1 MLCPN
6 CKTWEISPGAATDRF
21 CPWCGCLLYQVECSG
36 SPDLVYFLPPDG
48 GQPAI
53 SLLIKNNGPLPV
65 TVVEVLTEPAGFA
78 HFPRLH
84 SPQPVEEAAAKA
96 SKPALLLQPGE
107 VRELPGKITAAAL
120 QALMPQPE
128 ATPPDGNDAVDYN
141 QSQFDSALAPL
152 ADGTSQ
158 PGLRISCR
166 LLTNPALDLPA
177 CEFEVLPLPEFELL
191 TPTLQLFDRPPANS
205 PTLRCSSG
213 GRIRLRRG
221 KAAIRDLTCDL
232 PAIKLVPDG
241 PHALPGQ
248 LAAGQ
253 GNGSL
258 SFQVE
263 VTREFIAPYLQSGQ
277 PILAALK
284 LVCSNPPGTFA
295 PFNSPLRIL
304 PHAVPRLEF
313 PGLERH
319 WVEERLQLNTW
330 GLAGRS
336 RRLSLQVRNAS
347 TLPIDIIS
355 ITPAQSLAAAV
366 LLQSPTVPVRLMP
379 RQIETIHFLLS
390 PAASHTATTLAGE
403 ITFRFRAGNETIY
416 LTRLPLQIE
425 VRVPQPYRGFAALDF
440 GTSHTCLA
448 VAECDDQPASLPR
461 LLRVENE
468 AFVPTVILYHAVDQ
482 EGERRYDIGQAALA
496 AGTGVE
502 AIMQVIHDVKKHL
515 GVETDRE
522 IVLRESGATAM
533 IPAHIIVVDFLRRLI
548 YEAEHDLAEEL
559 YRHSQRTGEELDFGA
574 CLLQNMLVV
583 HPTTFTPAQKNALRQ
598 ALALAGVKLSDDSW
612 LQPAPVV
619 AGFEGLTA
627 RVPHWRTETDSAIS
641 AGQRHHVLTYD
652 LGAGAT
658 NMALTCLELHPEAER
673 TLVASST
680 IKMTLKVVSVEGDE
694 TFGGDTIS
702 VALAK
707 YLMEQAVAQLEQR
720 LPAPVVVPLWN
731 RPFEL
736 PQMKLEKAGYLN
748 WRRLLRHAEQLK
760 CELAE
765 LASDQSC
772 ALRHMTLQVVS
783 EGKMRAA
790 TVSNIEV
797 NNELLENLVAA
808 SLERHVLQL
817 RQMVHQAGLDRP
829 DILRL
834 TGKSTLLP
842 FVRSRMA
849 RVFDSEHCKVVYS
862 LDGKPAKSLLPING
876 LKSTAAV
883 GGAFYL
889 RHLSMGG
896 WVAAGREPEPRR
908 AGVRVG
914 LGVRAGQELHFW
926 EVIGKQD
933 LLGTEYIVR
942 AFGLTRD
949 TIISF
954 YASEKEGP
962 LRLPKEARLL
972 ASTRLDFNPPLPGDL
987 RDQELLQLV
996 CTGKLRLKLTTN
1008 HELHVML
1015 QARGREHVIYL
1026 RL

>member
-53 SLLIKNNGPLPV
+53 SLLIKNNGRLPV
-65 TVVEVLTEPAGFA
+65 TVVEVVTEPAGFA

-96 SKPALLLQPGE
+96 GKPALLLQPGE

-120 QALMPQPE
+120 QALIPQPE
-128 ATPPDGNDAVDYN
+128 AKPPDANGAVDHN
-141 QSQFDSALAPL
+141 QSPFDSALAPV
-152 ADGTSQ
+152 ADGTLQ

-166 LLTNPALDLPA
+166 LLTSPALDLPA

-221 KAAIRDLTCDL
+221 KAAIRDLACDL
-232 PAIKLVPDG
+232 PAVKLVPDG
-241 PHALPGQ
+241 PHPLPGQ
-248 LAAGQ
+248 LEAGQ

-263 VTREFIAPYLQSGQ
+263 VTREFIAPYLRTGQ

-304 PHAVPRLEF
+304 PHPVPRLEF
-313 PGLERH
+313 PGLVRQ
-319 WVEERLQLNTW
+319 WVEERLQLKTW

-347 TLPIDIIS
+347 TLPIDIIAV
-355 ITPAQSLAAAV
+355 TPAESLAAAV
-366 LLQSPTVPVRLMP
+366 LLQRPTAPVRLMP
-379 RQIETIHFLLS
+379 KQIETIHFLLS
-390 PAASHTATTLAGE
+390 PGASHTATTLAGE
-403 ITFRFRAGNETIY
+403 MTFRFRAGNEATY

-425 VRVPQPYRGFAALDF
+425 VRVPQPYRGVAALDF

-448 VAECDDQPASLPR
+448 VAERDDQPASLPR

-468 AFVPTVILYHAVDQ
+468 AFVPTVILYHGVDQ

-496 AGTGVE
+496 ASSGVE

-533 IPAHIIVVDFLRRLI
+533 IPAHTIVVDFLRRFI

-559 YRHSQRTGEELDFGA
+559 YRRQPRTGEALDFGA
-574 CLLQNMLVV
+574 CLLQNMLVA

-598 ALALAGVKLSDDSW
+598 ALALAGVMLSDDSW
-612 LQPAPVV
+612 LQPAPVI

-627 RVPHWRTETDSAIS
+627 RVPHWRSETDSS
-641 AGQRHHVLTYD
+641 VSTMRRHHVLTYD

-658 NMALTCLELHPEAER
+658 NMALTCLELYPEAER
-673 TLVASST
+673 SLVASST
-680 IKMTLKVVSVEGDE
+680 IKMNLKVVSVAGDE
-694 TFGGDTIS
+694 TFGGDTIT

-707 YLMEQAVAQLEQR
+707 HLMEQAVAQLEQR

-731 RPFEL
+731 RSFEL
-736 PQMKLEKAGYLN
+736 PQMKLEKVGYLN

-760 CELAE
+760 CGLAE
-765 LASDQSC
+765 LASEQSC
-772 ALRHMTLQVVS
+772 ALRHVTLQVVS
-783 EGKMRAA
+783 DGKMRAA

-808 SLERHVLQL
+808 SLEMHVLQL
-817 RQMVHQAGLDRP
+817 RQLVHKAGLDSP

-834 TGKSTLLP
+834 TGKSTLLS

-896 WVAAGREPEPRR
+896 WVVAGREPEPRR
-908 AGVRVG
+908 AGVRLG
-914 LGVRAGQELHFW
+914 LGLRAGQELRFW

-962 LRLPKEARLL
+962 LRLPEEARLL
-972 ASTRLDFNPPLPGDL
+972 VSTRLDFNPPLPGDL